1 MDNQEILYTDELRAR
16 IMELEYSQLTVDKIK
31 KIYYEETGK
40 ELNLDIN
47 IFHSKDYEEELDIGK
62 NGFDGTIIHFYDK
75 NKGINEVY
83 SITRGSEAVEE
94 NTNRP
99 DDWMYNLFGIFIGQN
114 TEQYHDAQKF
124 DEFIISNYIK
134 NNKEDFTYIGFGHS
148 LGGNTKQL
156 QQILLNDYDRVY
168 IINDAPPTFYQLAKI
183 DLQFRRQL
191 SIHFNLE
198 FNNFNQIYT
207 IDPIELKKFTEE
219 YYKEAGQNI
228 YHLVAEEDLLQMVS
242 QTTRGFVH
250 IGNYQ
255 VVDTIPGTNRLLEFL
270 NRIPDKDIQAI
281 QIYLSKYA
289 DVYNTEGFDGALK
302 ALTGIDAKLIDR
314 YKDFDLFSKDIL
326 EVPDL
331 AVNTIKMISDI
342 TKKLP
347 DFIEALGYLI
357 KNIDSILNAAL
368 ETDLISLDEKQAIMN
383 ELQGMKEDFK
393 QSLNKIFR
401 QLNPITL
408 FKEVRGLYKNILKR
422 MEIIKQ
428 NLEPLIKTL
437 NNSVN
442 AHSIHYVLNGLE
454 NNKTYKAN
462 GDVVYHFTK
471 NGQTIHVNVSSA
483 YRIFTEGYQIYEKKQ
498 KILTQLKQDF
508 EREYIDDYNE
518 RKRILLSKI
527 EDMESYPS
535 KYQHLLGNFTY
546 DSQYYYLIKSIHVHE
561 VIPPLESSNFI
572 STFEHMFYVYEKEIE
587 KGITM
592 IDKFKKKIEEFFE
605 QEEELAR
612 RY

>member
-1 MDNQEILYTDELRAR
+1 M
-16 IMELEYSQLTVDKIK
+16 K
-31 KIYYEETGK
+31 
-40 ELNLDIN
+40 
-47 IFHSKDYEEELDIGK
+47 
-62 NGFDGTIIHFYDK
+62 
-75 NKGINEVY
+75 
-83 SITRGSEAVEE
+83 
-94 NTNRP
+94 
-99 DDWMYNLFGIFIGQN
+99 
-114 TEQYHDAQKF
+114 
-124 DEFIISNYIK
+124 
-134 NNKEDFTYIGFGHS
+134 
-148 LGGNTKQL
+148 
-156 QQILLNDYDRVY
+156 
-168 IINDAPPTFYQLAKI
+168 
-183 DLQFRRQL
+183 
-191 SIHFNLE
+191 
-198 FNNFNQIYT
+198 
-207 IDPIELKKFTEE
+207 
-219 YYKEAGQNI
+219 
-228 YHLVAEEDLLQMVS
+228 
-242 QTTRGFVH
+242 
-250 IGNYQ
+250 
-255 VVDTIPGTNRLLEFL
+255 
-270 NRIPDKDIQAI
+270 
-281 QIYLSKYA
+281 
-289 DVYNTEGFDGALK
+289 
-302 ALTGIDAKLIDR
+302 
-314 YKDFDLFSKDIL
+314 
-326 EVPDL
+326 
-331 AVNTIKMISDI
+331 
-342 TKKLP
+342 
-347 DFIEALGYLI
+347 
-357 KNIDSILNAAL
+357 
-368 ETDLISLDEKQAIMN
+368 KQAIMN

-408 FKEVRGLYKNILKR
+408 FKEVRRLYKDILKR

-508 EREYIDDYNE
+508 ERDYIDDYNE

-561 VIPPLESSNFI
+561 VIPPLESNNFI